1 MSKFHG
7 EQYWTTV
14 RNHTLQSWR
23 DLNDDD
29 LDTLRAI
36 GHDHE
41 VRERSARQRIR
52 RERRLRP
59 REFDA

>member
-14 RNHTLQSWR
+14 RNHTLHNWH
-23 DLNDDD
+23 DLSEDDF
-29 LDTLRAI
+29 DTLRAI

-41 VRERSARQRIR
+41 VRERSTRERIR
-52 RERRLRP
+52 RERKMKPEDL
-59 REFDA
+59 DL